1 MVENELIGGNLLMG
15 RCISPSSVKLI
26 WLALAVACLA
36 QAQIGYPGGY
46 PLPGQYPYPGRY
58 PGGYPYPGTGTPIPG
73 GKPNPTGNAG
83 QPLAN
88 FRGKLKTL
96 DSKSLSLEMDDYRVV
111 EFRLNSKTKYFKKGD
126 EIKKPDFQIGD
137 QLSVEGSEDQG
148 GHMIAANVYWEKAAS
163 TAATSDD
170 KDKANKD
177 GSVTDT
183 WKDKPAEGNGTQ
195 STQSTTQSAPPPSAP
210 PDPNDPGP
218 PTLRHGKPTT
228 LDETPLITDQQPT
241 STPPAPSSTSTR
253 NSQPPIQVAQ
263 AQPQAQPRQVASN
276 PPPNPVSLPPT
287 SGVSL
292 PPSGVGVQ
300 QAPSQ
305 NTPPNVVGLPNDSIS
320 RPRPQSAVDDDDN
333 SLDQRPLGARQQ
345 DPLVS
350 KAADAALAFT
360 ETLPNYVCQEVASRY
375 ESQTSPPSWHALDV
389 VTTDL
394 VYQDGKENYRNI
406 MVNGKP
412 TNKPLEETGAWSTG
426 EFGTLLIDLF
436 SPATDA
442 EFHYRRDGRTSG
454 VEAKIYD
461 FSVKRENSHWD
472 IHFGSQQY
480 TPAFE
485 GSTWIDPK
493 TGRVLRI
500 EIEAKGLPDGFP
512 SDHVESATDY
522 QYVRLGDAQQYLL
535 PVHAEILSCQ
545 RGTNYCS
552 RNTIDFRNYHKYTG
566 ESSIQF
572 GDVK

>member
-1 MVENELIGGNLLMG
+1 MGN
-15 RCISPSSVKLI
+15 CISPSSVKLI
-26 WLALAVACLA
+26 WLALALTCLA
-36 QAQIGYPGGY
+36 QAQIGYPGGGY

-88 FRGKLKTL
+88 FRGNLKTL

-163 TAATSDD
+163 TAASDN
-170 KDKANKD
+170 KDKENKD
-177 GSVTDT
+177 GGVTDT
-183 WKDKPAEGNGTQ
+183 WKDKPAEGTGTQSTAQ
-195 STQSTTQSAPPPSAP
+195 STQSTTQSAPPPAAP

-241 STPPAPSSTSTR
+241 SAPSAPSSTSTR
-253 NSQPPIQVAQ
+253 NSQPPTQVAQ
-263 AQPQAQPRQVASN
+263 AQPQPQAQLRQVASN
-276 PPPNPVSLPPT
+276 LPPNPVSLPPT
-287 SGVSL
+287 NGVSL
-292 PPSGVGVQ
+292 PPSGAGVQ
-300 QAPSQ
+300 QQPSQ
-305 NTPPNVVGLPNDSIS
+305 PNLVGLPDDNIS
-320 RPRPQSAVDDDDN
+320 RQRPQAPSDDDYN

-345 DPLVS
+345 DPLVA

-389 VTTDL
+389 VSTDL

-406 MVNGKP
+406 LVNGKP

-454 VEAKIYD
+454 VDAKIYD

-522 QYVRLGDAQQYLL
+522 QYVRLGDSQQYLL

-545 RGTNYCS
+545 RGSNYCS

-572 GDVK
+572 GDIK